1 VKIIEVEAFTKCT
14 SLTSITIPNR
24 VKTIGYAAFRACRNL
39 TSIIVQNPAPPEFEI
54 IIYVFKDGTSYSDS
68 KAFDGID
75 SSACLYVPKK
85 SIAAYRAADTWKDF
99 KCIKAIAS
107 APK

>member
-24 VKTIGYAAFRACRNL
+24 VKTIGYAAFRDCRNL

-54 IIYVFKDGTSYSDS
+54 IIYASKNGRYRDDKAFKD
-68 KAFDGID
+68 ID
-75 SSACLYVPKK
+75 SSACLYVPPK
-85 SIAAYRAADTWKDF
+85 SIDAYRAAATWKKF
-99 KCIKAIAS
+99 KCIKDIAS